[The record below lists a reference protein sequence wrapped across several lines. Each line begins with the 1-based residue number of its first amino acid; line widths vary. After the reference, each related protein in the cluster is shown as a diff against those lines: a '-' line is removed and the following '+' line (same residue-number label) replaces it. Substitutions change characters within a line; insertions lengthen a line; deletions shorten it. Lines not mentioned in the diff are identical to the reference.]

1 MISISDKL
9 DDKYVVVGRLGGG
22 GFGEVF
28 LAEDAAIPG
37 RQIALKVLRSNSAG
51 DHSDLIWEMRT
62 LSQFNHAGIVGF
74 HHHFIHDSQLVLVM
88 EYCAGGSLDHRLHAV
103 GPLSQNEV
111 FRWGAVLCDTLEFVH
126 KKGIVHHDI
135 KPENILFS
143 LDGAIKLGDF
153 GVANRNTGTR
163 RYMAPEMLLREPV
176 AKTDP
181 RVDVY
186 ALALTLLEMLTGEHP
201 FAALTPEDA
210 LKARIA
216 HDFVP
221 DGLPRWVQEVLLR
234 ATHPTPELRFQNIA
248 DFGEAIRSRHVP
260 YVFDSQRIKAHALAE
275 KSEVLLAKKKWKDAE
290 KQAMHALRLCPDSAT
305 AMVAAGR
312 CHLLLRRTGKA
323 REMFSRA
330 LGINPRIHVQKE
342 LGWLNLEEGH
352 LPIAIS
358 LLSDHLDRNA
368 ADFEAYNLLLKCF
381 VLTERYEA
389 GEDLARI
396 VMKEKAVNDCF
407 RNNRFICRLLN
418 DGYGEKDLDEADAGL
433 EVVNPFIAHNL
444 AVARERP
451 RSWVQDGQPFLRDK
465 LVFQEYGFGIARN
478 AGKGNPLSIR
488 LPDGT
493 LHETTEPLV
502 SLGAFDTNTFPL
514 HDNMVSRRHAVI
526 VNYPNDVWLYD
537 LGSTCGTRL
546 DEELVCGRA
555 FLDGVHQVNIGPFA
569 IEVSARADL
578 LV

>member
-1 MISISDKL
+1 VISIGDKL
-9 DDKYVVVGRLGGG
+9 DDKYLVVGRLGGG

-28 LAEDAAIPG
+28 LAEDEAIPG
-37 RQIALKVLRSNSAG
+37 RQIALKVLSNDSVG

-62 LSQFNHAGIVGF
+62 LSRFNHPGIVVF
-74 HHHFIHDSQLVLVM
+74 HHHFTHDNQLILVM
-88 EYCAGGSLDHRLHAV
+88 EYCAGGSLDHRLDV
-103 GPLSQNEV
+103 GGPISQNEV
-111 FRWGAVLCDTLEFVH
+111 FRWGAVLCDTLGFVH
-126 KKGIVHHDI
+126 EKGIVHHDI
-135 KPENILFS
+135 KPANILFS

-163 RYMAPEMLLREPV
+163 RYMAPEMLLGESV

-201 FAALTPEDA
+201 FDGLSSEEA
-210 LKARIA
+210 LKTRIA

-221 DGLPRWVQEVLLR
+221 DSLPSWVQEILLR
-234 ATHPTPELRFQNIA
+234 ATHPTPELRFQNIV
-248 DFGEAIRSRHVP
+248 DFGEAISTRHVP
-260 YVFDSQRIKAHALAE
+260 YVFDSQRIKAHAYAE
-275 KSEVLLAKKKWKDAE
+275 KSAALLARKKWKSAE
-290 KQAMHALRLCPDSAT
+290 KQALQALHLAPDSAT
-305 AMVAAGR
+305 ALVAAGR

-323 REMFSRA
+323 RELFSRA

-381 VLTERYEA
+381 FLSERYEA

-396 VMKEKAVNDCF
+396 VMKEKVANDCF
-407 RNNRFICRLLN
+407 RNNRFLCRLLK
-418 DGYGEKDLDEADAGL
+418 DGYTEQDLAEIDAG

-444 AVARERP
+444 ALAREKP
-451 RSWVQDGQPFLRDK
+451 CSWVKDGKPSLRDK
-465 LVFQEYGFGIARN
+465 LVFQEYGFGLARA
-478 AGKGNPLSIR
+478 AGKGNPITIR

-493 LHETTEPLV
+493 LKETDAPLV
-502 SLGAFDTNTFPL
+502 SIGAFATNDIPL
-514 HDNMVSRRHAVI
+514 RESMVSRRHAVI
-526 VNYPNDVWLYD
+526 VNFPNDVWLYD

-546 DEELVCGRA
+546 GGDLVCGRV
-555 FLDGVHQVNIGPFA
+555 FLDGVHPVNIGPIA
-569 IEVSARADL
+569 IEVAARADL